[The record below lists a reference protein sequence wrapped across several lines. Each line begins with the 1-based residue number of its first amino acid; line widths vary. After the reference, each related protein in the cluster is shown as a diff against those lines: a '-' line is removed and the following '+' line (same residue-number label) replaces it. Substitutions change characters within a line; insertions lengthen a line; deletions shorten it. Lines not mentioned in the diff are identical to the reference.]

1 VKKVYKMLS
10 NILDVKSTIGFVG
23 YPNVGKSSTL
33 NALAG
38 AKCVAVASTPGKTK
52 HFQTIHLPPLPL
64 VIMDCPGLVFPSF
77 ATTKADMVTNG
88 ILPIDQL
95 RECTGPCALITQR
108 LPQPVLEKIYG
119 IRMRTLDPEGCHETR
134 TPTAPEFLQAYARS
148 RGYTKSG
155 QGNPDESRAAR
166 YILKD
171 YVAGKLL
178 FAVPPPGVD
187 AIDFNRG
194 TYSRF
199 LESHSRVSMVNSKI
213 LNADV
218 LSGEKELAARVI
230 VEDDIEGEAR
240 KKEEAA
246 VVTDRYI
253 LLDDKPDSYVRVAA
267 AGEEGYSRTKM
278 FPHQNERDSNGYV
291 KVDRSGKEAGNGK
304 KNHHKGKKNEKKRT
318 QWTQMNDL

>member
-1 VKKVYKMLS
+1 LAS
-10 NILDVKSTIGFVG
+10 LIITDVKSTIGFIG

-64 VIMDCPGLVFPSF
+64 VICDCPGLVFPSF

-95 RECTGPCALITQR
+95 RECTGPCALISQR
-108 LPQPVLEKIYG
+108 MPQPVLEKIYG
-119 IRMRTLDPEGCHETR
+119 IRIRTLDPEGCHETR

-171 YVAGKLL
+171 FVAGKLL
-178 FAVPPPGVD
+178 FAVPPPGVK
-187 AIDFNRG
+187 AEEFNKG
-194 TYSRF
+194 TYTRF
-199 LESHSRVSMVNSKI
+199 LASRSRVSMVNSKI
-213 LNADV
+213 LDADH
-218 LSGEKELAARVI
+218 LSSEKELAARGV
-230 VEDDIEGEAR
+230 VEDDVEAEE
-240 KKEEAA
+240 KKKKDEAE
-246 VVTDRYI
+246 VKDRSV
-253 LLDDKPDSYVRVAA
+253 LLDDFIKDKDSYVRVAA
-267 AGEEGYSRTKM
+267 GGKEGYSRTKM
-278 FPHQNERDSNGYV
+278 CPHQNERDSSGYV
-291 KVDRSGKEAGNGK
+291 KVDRTGETSASGKK
-304 KNHHKGKKNEKKRT
+304 SHHKGKKNEKKRT
-318 QWTQMNDL
+318 KWTQMNDL